1 MHTWSARSCTT
12 AVGTPSSSADVGA
25 HGRLPMTA
33 LITPPRRRGFEYL
46 DAPDVDP
53 RLVRRSLA
61 DVALANALFG
71 GTRAVLLEIGELLPE
86 LAADATLLDVGSGV
100 GDIAA
105 RARDLARRHRIE
117 LSLIT
122 IDLAE
127 TLAVA
132 SRARTGNAVRGDATA
147 LPFANRSVDVVM
159 CSQTLHHFDDDT
171 AACVLRELDRVARVR
186 VIISDLRRSWLAAA
200 GLWVTS
206 FPLGFHPVSRHDGV
220 VSIMRGYAGDE
231 LRRLVASATGRA
243 PIVRR
248 RMGWRVTATWRPEPA
263 AT

>member
-1 MHTWSARSCTT
+1 VTT
-12 AVGTPSSSADVGA
+12 
-25 HGRLPMTA
+25 

-46 DAPDVDP
+46 DAPGVDP

-71 GTRAVLLEIGELLPE
+71 GTRAVLLELGLVLPE
-86 LAADATLLDVGSGV
+86 LSESATLLDVGSGV

-105 RARDLARRHRIE
+105 RARELARQQDVD

-122 IDLAE
+122 IDMAE

-147 LPFANRSVDVVM
+147 LPFANQSVDVVM
-159 CSQTLHHFDDDT
+159 CSQTLHHFDDAS

-200 GLWVTS
+200 GLWLAS
-206 FPLGFHPVSRHDGV
+206 FPLGFHPVSRHDGI
-220 VSIMRGYAGDE
+220 VSIMRGYTRDE
-231 LRRLVASATGRA
+231 LGRLIQSVIGR
-243 PIVRR
+243 PPNVKQH
-248 RMGWRVTATWRPEPA
+248 MGWRVTATWRPEPSRVQ
-263 AT
+263 

>member
-1 MHTWSARSCTT
+1 VTT
-12 AVGTPSSSADVGA
+12 
-25 HGRLPMTA
+25 

-46 DAPDVDP
+46 DAPGVDP

-71 GTRAVLLEIGELLPE
+71 GTRAVLLELAAVLPE
-86 LAADATLLDVGSGV
+86 LDKNATLLDVGSGM

-105 RARDLARRHRIE
+105 RAREMARQQQVD

-122 IDLAE
+122 IDMAE

-132 SRARTGNAVRGDATA
+132 SRARTGNAVRGNATA
-147 LPFANRSVDVVM
+147 LPFADRSVDVVM
-159 CSQTLHHFDDDT
+159 CSQTLHHFDD
-171 AACVLRELDRVARVR
+171 ASASCVLKELDRVARVR

-200 GLWVTS
+200 GLWLAS

-220 VSIMRGYAGDE
+220 VSIMRGYTPDE
-231 LRRLVASATGRA
+231 LRRLVQSSTGRM
-243 PIVRR
+243 PNVKQHI
-248 RMGWRVTATWRPEPA
+248 GWRVTATWRPEHRPVQ
-263 AT
+263 

>member
-1 MHTWSARSCTT
+1 VTS
-12 AVGTPSSSADVGA
+12 
-25 HGRLPMTA
+25 

-71 GTRAVLLEIGELLPE
+71 GTRAVLLEIVNLLPE
-86 LAADATLLDVGSGV
+86 LHGSATLLDVGSGV

-105 RARDLARRHRIE
+105 RARDLAGRHRID

-122 IDLAE
+122 IDMAE

-132 SRARTGNAVRGDATA
+132 SRTRTGNAVRGNATA
-147 LPFANRSVDVVM
+147 LPFADRSVDVVT
-159 CSQTLHHFDDDT
+159 CSQTLHHFDDAT
-171 AACVLRELDRVARVR
+171 AASVLRELDRVARIR
-186 VIISDLRRSWLAAA
+186 VIVSDLRRSWLAAA
-200 GLWVTS
+200 GLWIAS
-206 FPLGFHPVSRHDGV
+206 FPLAFHPVSRHDGI

-231 LRRLVASATGRA
+231 LRSLITSAIGRA

-248 RMGWRVTATWRPEPA
+248 RLGWRVTATWRPGA

>member
-1 MHTWSARSCTT
+1 MTT
-12 AVGTPSSSADVGA
+12 
-25 HGRLPMTA
+25 

-46 DAPDVDP
+46 DAPGVDP

-71 GTRAVLLEIGELLPE
+71 GTRAVLLELGLVLPE
-86 LAADATLLDVGSGV
+86 LSATATLLDVGSGV

-105 RARDLARRHRIE
+105 MARELARQKDVD

-122 IDLAE
+122 IDMAE

-132 SRARTGNAVRGDATA
+132 SRARTGNAVRGNATA
-147 LPFANRSVDVVM
+147 LPFADRSVDVVL
-159 CSQTLHHFDDDT
+159 CSQTLHHFDDAS
-171 AACVLRELDRVARVR
+171 AACVLRELHRVARVR

-200 GLWVTS
+200 GLWLAS

-220 VSIMRGYAGDE
+220 VSIMRGYTRDE
-231 LRRLVASATGRA
+231 LRRLITSATGQA
-243 PIVRR
+243 PNVKQH
-248 RMGWRVTATWRPEPA
+248 MGWRVTATWRPEPSRIQ
-263 AT
+263 